1 MDAIIFVLSCIIIF
15 GVITLF
21 AFKYIKNMDYAEHKS
36 VLIIPSIAFAIAIGI
51 VISIMAN
58 GTFLES
64 LVVIGVLIL
73 FSLGQSMYLIRMRK
87 THQASRKKG
96 DRSNKTQG

>member
-1 MDAIIFVLSCIIIF
+1 MRTDAIIFVTSCFVIF

-21 AFKYIKNMDYAEHKS
+21 SLKYIKNKDFAVNKS
-36 VLIIPSIAFAIAIGI
+36 VLIIPSITFAVAIGI

-64 LVVIGVLIL
+64 LVVIGVLAAV
-73 FSLGQSMYLIRMRK
+73 SLGHSLSLIRMRK
-87 THQASRKKG
+87 AYQSFRKKD
-96 DRSNKTQG
+96 DRK

>member
-1 MDAIIFVLSCIIIF
+1 MRTDAIIFVTSCIIIA

-21 AFKYIKNMDYAEHKS
+21 SFKHLKNKDYAVNKS
-36 VLIIPSIAFAIAIGI
+36 VLIIPSITFAVAIGI

-64 LVVIGVLIL
+64 LVVIGVMLVM
-73 FSLGQSMYLIRMRK
+73 SLGYSFGLIRMRK
-87 THQASRKKG
+87 SFQSFCKKDG
-96 DRSNKTQG
+96 SK